1 MAENYPEER
10 FREYIARFN
19 AEDHTAFED
28 YLHPQM
34 HMLNGTLEYTGIDGM
49 INHYKER
56 IWPDF
61 IETLTVPRFVSS
73 DKFIAIHMNTHFE
86 AKHDKQGSLFG
97 DVKKGETFDFNG
109 LIMYTLEDGLFRD
122 IQVAYNSFIYTDV
135 TGATKDLGMPH

>member
-1 MAENYPEER
+1 MAEAYPKAKFEQ
-10 FREYIARFN
+10 YIARFN

-28 YLHPQM
+28 YLHPEM

-49 INHYKER
+49 IHHYKVN

-61 IETLTVPRFVSS
+61 VETLSVPRFVSS
-73 DKFIAIHMNTHFE
+73 DKYIAIHMHTHFE
-86 AKHDKQGSLFG
+86 AKHDKEGSLFG

-109 LIMYTLEDGLFRD
+109 LIMYTLEDGLFKD

-135 TGATKDLGMPH
+135 NGNTRDLGMPH

>member
-1 MAENYPEER
+1 VTAYPEEK
-10 FREYIARFN
+10 FRQYIARFN

-61 IETLTVPRFVSS
+61 IET
-73 DKFIAIHMNTHFE
+73 
-86 AKHDKQGSLFG
+86 
-97 DVKKGETFDFNG
+97 
-109 LIMYTLEDGLFRD
+109 
-122 IQVAYNSFIYTDV
+122 
-135 TGATKDLGMPH
+135 